1 MERRQVGVVKELFRY
16 PVKSMLGELLSEL
29 DVGEQGVIGDRAYAL
44 REAGNGRVVTAKK
57 WASMF
62 EFRASYDAQPTA
74 DVLAPLRIILPDSR
88 VIFAQ
93 DPNASTVLSS
103 VLGRQVILERAQP
116 HQHTRAEIDPL
127 TVFGDVGVENVKPG
141 MTAATMP
148 DSFALPRGTFF
159 DSAMIHVLASSTL
172 SHMRRL
178 IGEDA
183 QLDPRRFRP
192 NIVVDTDATAE
203 GFVEDSWLEGTLEIG
218 GGVKIIDMRAAL
230 RCVMTTHRQAE
241 LARDPRILRAAA
253 QHHQANLG
261 VFGAIGAPGKVRVG
275 DPVMLVM

>member
-1 MERRQVGVVKELFRY
+1 MR
-16 PVKSMLGELLSEL
+16 GEQLSEFE
-29 DVGEQGVIGDRAYAL
+29 VGERGVIGDRAYAL
-44 REAGNGRVVTAKK
+44 REASNGRVVTAKK
-57 WASMF
+57 WANMLAF
-62 EFRASYDAQPTA
+62 HASYDVQPTS
-74 DVLAPLRIILPDSR
+74 DTLAPLHITLPDGRAIS
-88 VIFAQ
+88 AQ
-93 DPNASTVLSS
+93 DPDASAVLSS
-103 VLGRQVILERAQP
+103 VLGREVILERAQP

-127 TVFGDVGVENVKPG
+127 TVFGDVGVETVKPG

-159 DSAMIHVLASSTL
+159 DAAMIHVLASGTL

-192 NIVVDTDATAE
+192 NIIVATDAKAE
-203 GFVEDSWLEGTLEIG
+203 GFIEDTWLEGTLEIG
-218 GGVKIIDMRAAL
+218 GSVKIIAMRAAL

-241 LARDPRILRAAA
+241 LARDLRILRAAA

-261 VFGAIGAPGKVRVG
+261 VFGAIGAPGTVRIG
-275 DPVMLVM
+275 DPIVLVM